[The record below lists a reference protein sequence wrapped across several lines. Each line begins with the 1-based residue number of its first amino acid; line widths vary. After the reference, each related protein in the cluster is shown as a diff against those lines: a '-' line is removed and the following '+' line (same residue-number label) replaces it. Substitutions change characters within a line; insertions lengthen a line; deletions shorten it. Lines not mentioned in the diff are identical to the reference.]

1 MRPIHL
7 LATASAVSALAILH
21 ASPLG
26 AQDRQSSD
34 RSVTIAPGG
43 YAHVWDGADFESN
56 RAALGIGT
64 SATGTLRDTLGLMIT
79 SITRGGPAEK
89 AGLEEGNRLAAINGV
104 NLRAVAADI
113 EDYQFSGTLVRRLTR
128 ELSKVKPGD
137 EVELRVHRDGR
148 TQAMK
153 VRTVSSD
160 SLFRRSVATRV
171 SRTSRE
177 DQDDRPALGFSLGSS
192 GSVRDTLGVLVMG
205 VPDSTPAARAGLEEG
220 NRIASINGVN
230 LRVAREDAGDRH
242 LGSAKAQRLRREISQ
257 LKPGDDVRLRVYGNG
272 QWRDVTM
279 KVARARDLPRTS
291 WTFFGGGDGMMMA
304 PMPPMPV
311 MPPTPRTPT
320 APRTRMQSEPI
331 RLEIGP
337 ELRRQIQ
344 DARVQLIEGLRPE
357 LERLRP
363 ELERIRTELPRMLDN
378 IRIPDVDIN
387 LDMSPLHSVHRRS
400 VVL

>member
-7 LATASAVSALAILH
+7 LAVASAVSALAT
-21 ASPLG
+21 PLG
-26 AQDRQSSD
+26 AQDRESAD
-34 RSVTIAPGG
+34 RAVTIMPGSG
-43 YAHVWDGADFESN
+43 FARVWDGGEFEAN
-56 RAALGIGT
+56 RAALGVGT

-79 SITRGGPAEK
+79 SITRGGPAER

-104 NLRAVAADI
+104 SLRANAADI
-113 EDYQFSGTLVRRLTR
+113 EDYQLSGTLVRRLTR
-128 ELSKVKPGD
+128 ELSRVKPGD

-148 TQAMK
+148 TQAIK
-153 VRTVSSD
+153 VRTASSD
-160 SLFRRSVATRV
+160 SLFRRSASTYA
-171 SRTSRE
+171 SRSSRE

-291 WTFFGGGDGMMMA
+291 WTFFGGDGMIA

-311 MPPTPRTPT
+311 TPAMPAMPRTPM
-320 APRTRMQSEPI
+320 APRVRWQSEPI
-331 RLEIGP
+331 RIEIGP

-344 DARVQLIEGLRPE
+344 DARVQFLDELRPE

-363 ELERIRTELPRMLDN
+363 ELERVRTELPRMLEH

-387 LDMSPLHSVHRRS
+387 LDMAPPRTTRERS